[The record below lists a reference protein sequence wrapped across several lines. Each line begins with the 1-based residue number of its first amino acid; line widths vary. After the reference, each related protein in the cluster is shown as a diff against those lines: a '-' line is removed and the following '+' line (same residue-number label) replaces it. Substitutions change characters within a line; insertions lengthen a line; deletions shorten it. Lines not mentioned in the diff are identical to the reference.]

1 MATKKQI
8 EAAKENIKKAQ
19 KAWKEMSHRQRAL
32 AQLQGRKRAKVGEP
46 GEGEYFRI
54 IVRPAEKFSTFRYHD
69 VGEKG
74 HILRL
79 AGKRES
85 GSWATQAWL
94 IGKNDAHLEG
104 EEFIP
109 DTEDAKKLIES
120 LASKPEHIEGDI
132 FKARDRRN
140 VPEREKPTP
149 AQQKARAENIKKA
162 QTARRKTR
170 KKEGKNQ

>member
-19 KAWKEMSHRQRAL
+19 KAWKEMSHRQHAL
-32 AQLQGRKRAKVGEP
+32 AQPQGRKRAKVGEP

-54 IVRPAEKFSTFRYHD
+54 IVRPGEEFTTFRYHD

-85 GSWATQAWL
+85 GSWATRHGSSVKVML
-94 IGKNDAHLEG
+94 IWK
-104 EEFIP
+104 
-109 DTEDAKKLIES
+109 
-120 LASKPEHIEGDI
+120 
-132 FKARDRRN
+132 
-140 VPEREKPTP
+140 EKS
-149 AQQKARAENIKKA
+149 
-162 QTARRKTR
+162 
-170 KKEGKNQ
+170 